1 LLEIRI
7 VNNSLDMTTA
17 ERIESLKAGILTAL
31 SFTLAYS
38 IALVCNSL
46 VLAQFEELAALQI
59 PTPVNLLVKVAV
71 AGLSGFLFGVTYRY
85 VIRDDENP
93 HLKSGAVLA
102 FGLVRGLALLEVE
115 QNWMDSF
122 WLLGVL
128 GVESVFCFAIARFTL
143 DWGLHHHW
151 VKPFKSS

>member
-1 LLEIRI
+1 MLEIRI
-7 VNNSLDMTTA
+7 VNNYLDMTTV

-38 IALVCNSL
+38 IAVVGNSL
-46 VLAQFEELAALQI
+46 VLAQFEGLAALQI
-59 PTPVNLLVKVAV
+59 STPVNLLVKVAV
-71 AGLSGFLFGVTYRY
+71 AWLSGFLFGVTYRY

-102 FGLVRGLALLEVE
+102 FGLVRGLGLLEME
-115 QNWMDSF
+115 PNWIDSF
-122 WLLGVL
+122 WLLSVL
-128 GVESVFCFAIARFTL
+128 GVESIFCFTIARFTL
-143 DWGLHHHW
+143 DWGLHHSW

>member
-1 LLEIRI
+1 MLEIRI

-17 ERIESLKAGILTAL
+17 ERIESLKAGILTGL

-38 IALVCNSL
+38 IVVVGNSL
-46 VLAQFEELAALQI
+46 VLAQFEGLAALQI
-59 PTPVNLLVKVAV
+59 STPVNLLVKVAS

-102 FGLVRGLALLEVE
+102 FGLVRGLALLEME
-115 QNWMDSF
+115 QNWIDSF
-122 WLLGVL
+122 WLLSVL
-128 GVESVFCFAIARFTL
+128 GVESVFCFAIARFIL
-143 DWGLHHHW
+143 DWGLHHCW
-151 VKPFKSS
+151 VKPFKAS